1 LIQALGL
8 LTSLIVIVLLVVR
21 HVNYGFALLIGALA
35 LGVFSQLTPQQFVQV
50 LTSALID
57 WTTFDLVLIVS
68 LIPILA
74 VCMRETGIVNSLIV
88 SVRKVLSG
96 RAVLVMLPALMGAL
110 PMTGGALLSAPL
122 IDEEAK
128 RLKLTSEE
136 RSFIN
141 VWFRHWNFFIY
152 PLSSPLILAASLA
165 GVNLYDVIL
174 IQFPALLLYLLLGY
188 FTAIRGIKDSN
199 KNDNSRDLKTL
210 LSIPLNTGPVLL
222 AVTLNIFGMP
232 MVAALAVGIAS
243 VLVFKKVSLQKAASM
258 LRQGFDWK
266 LSFAIVGVM
275 SLRRMIEY
283 SGAVSSVL
291 PYIQVAGVPT
301 VAPLIIIDWIVGL
314 ATAMPTASV
323 AVIVPIA
330 MMTIKDV
337 TPMLISILYLTMIFS
352 YLISP
357 MHLCLILT
365 VEYYKSRLQTVYRK
379 LIPASVATYLVALA
393 TAMLI

>member
-8 LTSLIVIVLLVVR
+8 LISLIVIVLLVVR
-21 HVNYGFALLIGALA
+21 HVNYGFALLIGALI

-57 WTTFDLVLIVS
+57 WTTFDLILIVS

-88 SVRKVLSG
+88 SVRKALSG

-110 PMTGGALLSAPL
+110 PMAGGALLSAPL

-174 IQFPALLLYLLLGY
+174 IQFPPLLLYLLLGY
-188 FTAIRGIKDSN
+188 FTGIRGIKDSN
-199 KNDNSRDLKTL
+199 KNDKSRDLKTL
-210 LSIPLNTGPVLL
+210 LLIPLNMGPVLL

-243 VLVFKKVSLQKAASM
+243 VLIFKKVSLQKASSL

-301 VAPLIIIDWIVGL
+301 MVPLIIIDWIVGL

-323 AVIVPIA
+323 AVIVPIT

-365 VEYYKSRLQTVYRK
+365 VEYYKSRLQTVYKK
-379 LIPASVATYLVALA
+379 LIPASVATYLVTLA
-393 TAMLI
+393 VAMLI

>member
-1 LIQALGL
+1 M
-8 LTSLIVIVLLVVR
+8 SLIVIVLLVVR

-174 IQFPALLLYLLLGY
+174 IQFPALLFYLLLGY

-199 KNDNSRDLKTL
+199 KNDKSRDLKTL

>member
-174 IQFPALLLYLLLGY
+174 IQFPALLFYLLLGY

-199 KNDNSRDLKTL
+199 KNDKSRDLKTL